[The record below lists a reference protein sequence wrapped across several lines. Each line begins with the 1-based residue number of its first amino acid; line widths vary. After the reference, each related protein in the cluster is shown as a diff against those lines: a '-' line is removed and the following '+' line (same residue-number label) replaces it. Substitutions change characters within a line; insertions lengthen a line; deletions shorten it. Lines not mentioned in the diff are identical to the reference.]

1 MKKKKNSREHAKN
14 PLLSCS
20 PVLTRREVSLS
31 LSLSFEFGK
40 RLVLEGEGEGQALK
54 PAGE

>member
-31 LSLSFEFGK
+31 LSFEFGK

>member
-1 MKKKKNSREHAKN
+1 MKKKKNAREHAKN

-31 LSLSFEFGK
+31 LSLGSD
-40 RLVLEGEGEGQALK
+40 LYLK
-54 PAGE
+54 EKEKDKH

>member
-1 MKKKKNSREHAKN
+1 MKKKKNAREHAKN

-31 LSLSFEFGK
+31 SSLSLGSD
-40 RLVLEGEGEGQALK
+40 LYLK
-54 PAGE
+54 EKEKDKH

>member
-1 MKKKKNSREHAKN
+1 MKKKKNAREHAKN

-31 LSLSFEFGK
+31 LSLSLGSD
-40 RLVLEGEGEGQALK
+40 LYLK
-54 PAGE
+54 EKEKDKH

>member
-1 MKKKKNSREHAKN
+1 MKKKKNAREHAKN

-31 LSLSFEFGK
+31 SSLSLSLGSD
-40 RLVLEGEGEGQALK
+40 LYLK
-54 PAGE
+54 EKEKDKH